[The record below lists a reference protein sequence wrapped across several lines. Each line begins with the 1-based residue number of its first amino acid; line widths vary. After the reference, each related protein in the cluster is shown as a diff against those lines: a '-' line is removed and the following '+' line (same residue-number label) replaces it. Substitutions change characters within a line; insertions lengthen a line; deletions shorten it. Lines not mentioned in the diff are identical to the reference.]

1 MSTTSLF
8 QQLET
13 AARAVAT
20 RVEPV
25 TVAIGRHPRA
35 SGVVV
40 GPGRVLTNAH
50 ALRDRTTQVTFAD
63 GRTAQARALGVDAD
77 GDLAVLEV
85 DTGDLAP
92 LDWAPEPPG
101 PGAIVFAAARGH
113 RGFRL
118 TFGSVSGTDRAFR
131 GPRGRRVRG
140 SVEHTAPLARGSSG
154 GPLLDDAGRLL
165 GLNTHRLG
173 EGFYLALPADDDL
186 RRRVDDLAAG
196 VPVRRRRLGVALAPT
211 DVAARLRRAVGL
223 PDREGLLVRGVES
236 GSPAEA
242 AGLREGDLIVAADG
256 RPLASADDLFDALEA
271 AGVDVGLHLAVVR
284 GAEEL
289 ELDVVFTTAEADDAV
304 DGDASG
310 SGDDPTTGDQRG

>member
-1 MSTTSLF
+1 MSTIPLF

-13 AARAVAT
+13 AARTVAD
-20 RVEPV
+20 RVDPV
-25 TVAIGRHPRA
+25 TVAIGQHPRA

-85 DTGDLAP
+85 DTGDLTP
-92 LDWAPEPPG
+92 LEWAPEPPG
-101 PGAIVFAAARGH
+101 SGAIVFAAARGN

-118 TFGSVSGTDRAFR
+118 TFGTVSGTDRAFR

-154 GPLLDDAGRLL
+154 GPLLDDEGRLL

-196 VPVRRRRLGVALAPT
+196 VPVRRRRLGVALAPN

-223 PDREGLLVRGVES
+223 PERPGLLVRGVES
-236 GSPAEA
+236 GSPAEG
-242 AGLREGDLIVAADG
+242 AGVREGDLLVTADG
-256 RPLASADDLFDALEA
+256 RLLASADDLFDALEA
-271 AGVDVGLHLAVVR
+271 AGVDVALHLGVVR

-289 ELDVVFTTAEADDAV
+289 ELDVTFTST
-304 DGDASG
+304 DGDAPAAEEPV
-310 SGDDPTTGDQRG
+310 GDDPTTGDQRG